1 MDDSSS
7 PDPFIDYYQL
17 IGVGPTASAEQ
28 IDKAIKDKRRKV
40 RKQTGSPV
48 LEKRQQAEQ
57 TMGRLATAQK
67 TLLDAQARS
76 DYDERYRIHRGGSAG
91 DASPA
96 DGSPGEP
103 PSANGA
109 APVGD
114 VVHRIRAALDQADFR
129 TAGVLTAEAVRTYD
143 TAEVW
148 GLHAQVLSAVNQ
160 HVNAVGAGRK
170 AVDRDPGNPDY
181 HYQLAL
187 DLSAAGDNVAAM
199 SAYEAVERLAPDNPL
214 GRVGRAQLLWSVGE
228 EQAALE
234 ILEPLS
240 RRFGDHPLVAELYA
254 LALASKADK
263 VPNERYS
270 DGSTYITSDTEIEQM
285 SELLQRA
292 IRQPFDDP
300 ELRGDLEEMH
310 KEVISHRDRKFVFIL
325 FTSLRWTFFWWVA
338 AWISTVTAVA
348 TIGLTVDW
356 LLIALGVDGLVAW
369 RAYAPQWRHNKR
381 RRNARIEHRI
391 MQSRLEQLRRELGQ
405 L

>member
-1 MDDSSS
+1 MDDASS
-7 PDPFIDYYQL
+7 PDPFVDYYQL
-17 IGVGPTASAEQ
+17 IGVAPAASAEE
-28 IDKAIKDKRRKV
+28 IDKAIKDRRRKV

-57 TMGRLATAQK
+57 TMGRLAEAQK
-67 TLLDAQARS
+67 VLLDAQARA
-76 DYDERYRIHRGGSAG
+76 DYDERYRIHRGGSPGEA
-91 DASPA
+91 
-96 DGSPGEP
+96 SPGERP
-103 PSANGA
+103 APGGA
-109 APVGD
+109 APAGD
-114 VVHRIRAALDQADFR
+114 VVQRIRAALDKADFR

-160 HVNAVGAGRK
+160 HVKAVDAGRR

-187 DLSAAGDNVAAM
+187 DLSAAGDKVAAM

-228 EQAALE
+228 EEAALE

-240 RRFGDHPLVAELYA
+240 RRFGQHPLVAEVYA

-263 VPNERYS
+263 VPNERYT
-270 DGSTYITSDTEIEQM
+270 DGSTYITSEAEITQM

-300 ELRGDLEEMH
+300 ELRANLEEMH
-310 KEVISHRDRKFVFIL
+310 KEVLSHRDRKFVFIL
-325 FTSLRWTFFWWVA
+325 FSSLRWTFAWWVA

-356 LLIALGVDGLVAW
+356 LLIALCVDGVVLW

>member
-1 MDDSSS
+1 MDDASS
-7 PDPFIDYYQL
+7 PDPFVDYYQL
-17 IGVGPTASAEQ
+17 IGVGPTASAEE
-28 IDKAIKDKRRKV
+28 IDKAIKDRRRKV
-40 RKQTGSPV
+40 RKQTGSPI

-67 TLLDAQARS
+67 ILLDPQARA
-76 DYDERYRIHRGGSAG
+76 DYDERYRIHRGGGPSEGSAPA
-91 DASPA
+91 DASS
-96 DGSPGEP
+96 GS
-103 PSANGA
+103 GA

-114 VVHRIRAALDQADFR
+114 VVRRIRAALDQADFR

-160 HVNAVGAGRK
+160 HINAVEAGRK

-187 DLSAAGDNVAAM
+187 DLSAAGNNVAAM
-199 SAYEAVERLAPDNPL
+199 DAYEAVVRLAPDNPL
-214 GRVGRAQLLWSVGE
+214 GQVGRAQLLWSVGE
-228 EQAALE
+228 EEAALE

-240 RRFGDHPLVAELYA
+240 RRFGEHPLVAELYA

-263 VPNERYS
+263 VPSERYS
-270 DGSTYITSDTEIEQM
+270 DGNTYITSDAEITQM
-285 SELLQRA
+285 SDLLQRA

-300 ELRGDLEEMH
+300 ELRESLEEMH
-310 KEVISHRDRKFVFIL
+310 REVLAHRDRKFVFFL
-325 FTSLRWTFFWWVA
+325 FTSVRWTFAWWLA

-348 TIGLTVDW
+348 TIGLTADW
-356 LLIALGVDGLVAW
+356 LLIALCVDGLVFW
-369 RAYAPQWRHNKR
+369 RAYAPRWRHNKR